1 MVDLVQLVWGLAAL
15 LGLGLAFLFLALF
28 SDDDVKD

>member
-1 MVDLVQLVWGLAAL
+1 MLDLVQGWWVLAAL

>member
-1 MVDLVQLVWGLAAL
+1 MLDLVQGWWALAAL
-15 LGLGLAFLFLALF
+15 LGLGLAFLFLTLF